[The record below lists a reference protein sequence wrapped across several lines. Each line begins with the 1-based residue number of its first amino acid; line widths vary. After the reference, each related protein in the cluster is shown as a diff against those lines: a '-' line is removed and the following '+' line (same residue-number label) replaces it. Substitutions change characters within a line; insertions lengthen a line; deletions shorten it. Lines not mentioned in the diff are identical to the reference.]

1 LLGVEDVGCWSVVVT
16 ELMGIAD
23 GDVLRCCSQAAGCGA
38 CCEFIAWE
46 RELTEGGEETAN
58 FLQTRDKCW
67 TDGCVGWGAEGVGTG
82 LRRIHEAK
90 LVSGVT

>member
-1 LLGVEDVGCWSVVVT
+1 MLLASGC
-16 ELMGIAD
+16 D
-23 GDVLRCCSQAAGCGA
+23 A